1 MMGQVLGTVA
11 SDKIINVMDEW
22 MNGWTETRWIVSS
35 ASFSLSL
42 SLSFSLS
49 RSRGGER
56 RRGGRRVGRRTERAS
71 AFRRYARDETGN
83 ERPDDETAESER
95 VCRADR
101 R

>member
-1 MMGQVLGTVA
+1 MDRDAVDRFERVL
-11 SDKIINVMDEW
+11 
-22 MNGWTETRWIVSS
+22 
-35 ASFSLSL
+35 LSL
-42 SLSFSLS
+42 PSLSFSLS

-56 RRGGRRVGRRTERAS
+56 RRGGRRAGRRTERAS